1 MTINL
6 TQFINRLL
14 QTIPVVIGVTLI
26 VFSLMHLTPGDPVE
40 IMMGQGSVTEGEIQ
54 RIREELGLHLPL
66 PIQYFRFVT
75 GIFKGDLGYSI
86 YYRQPAGEVIFARLP
101 ATFELMVVAMI
112 ISLAIA
118 LPLGLISAVR
128 QYSLVD
134 KIGTIG
140 ALLGVSMPGFWLGLL
155 LIMAFSVNWIFP
167 VAGRIDFGMAP
178 QRITGLY
185 LLDSILTFNW
195 PSFWSALRHI
205 LLPAI
210 TLGMSMTALTM
221 KTIRSSMLEVIRED
235 YITFARAKGLSRS
248 QVVLKHA
255 FKNALIPTITVITLN
270 MGVLLGGNMIVETV
284 FGWPG
289 LGSLVV
295 NAIFNRDYPLV
306 QASVLIYA
314 ITFIICNLLADFLY
328 TVLNPRVKF

>member
-1 MTINL
+1 MKINFN
-6 TQFINRLL
+6 QFINRLL

-40 IMMGQGSVTEGEIQ
+40 IMMGQGTVTEGEIQ

-66 PIQYFRFVT
+66 PVQYLRFIT
-75 GIFKGDLGYSI
+75 GIVKGDLGYSI
-86 YYRQPAGEVIFARLP
+86 YYRQPAREVIFSRLP

-112 ISLAIA
+112 ISLAIS
-118 LPLGLISAVR
+118 LPVGIISAVR
-128 QYSLVD
+128 QYSLLD

-167 VAGRIDFGMAP
+167 VAGRIGFGMAP

-185 LLDSILTFNW
+185 LLDSILTCNW
-195 PSFWSALRHI
+195 FSFWNALKHI
-205 LLPAI
+205 LLPAV
-210 TLGMSMTALTM
+210 TLGMSMAALTM

-255 FKNALIPTITVITLN
+255 LKNALIPTITVITLN

-314 ITFIICNLLADFLY
+314 VTFIICNLLADFLY